1 MRKLVRFFV
10 LKFGHPDMSPGS
22 IWCSYFFKFILEF
35 KCLYFLN
42 EVSREAPCLF
52 FISIKVAFTSVRIQD
67 LQSKEEKGKVMR
79 DYSDKELLICHGLA
93 LMVSNISSFTNKIFQ
108 VEKDKVALSN
118 GIISILLDGSLA
130 G

>member
-1 MRKLVRFFV
+1 MVLVF
-10 LKFGHPDMSPGS
+10 
-22 IWCSYFFKFILEF
+22 FFKFILEF
-35 KCLYFLN
+35 KHLYFLN

-52 FISIKVAFTSVRIQD
+52 FISIKEAFTSVRIQD
-67 LQSKEEKGKVMR
+67 LQSKEEKGVMR

-93 LMVSNISSFTNKIFQ
+93 LMGSNISSFTNKIFQ

>member
-1 MRKLVRFFV
+1 
-10 LKFGHPDMSPGS
+10 
-22 IWCSYFFKFILEF
+22 
-35 KCLYFLN
+35 LN

-52 FISIKVAFTSVRIQD
+52 FISIKEAFTSVRIQD

-79 DYSDKELLICHGLA
+79 DYSDKELLTCHGLA

>member
-1 MRKLVRFFV
+1 MKSVGKL
-10 LKFGHPDMSPGS
+10 PA
-22 IWCSYFFKFILEF
+22 Y
-35 KCLYFLN
+35 
-42 EVSREAPCLF
+42 F
-52 FISIKVAFTSVRIQD
+52 FISIKEAFTSVRIQD

-79 DYSDKELLICHGLA
+79 DYSDKELLISHGLA

>member
-1 MRKLVRFFV
+1 
-10 LKFGHPDMSPGS
+10 
-22 IWCSYFFKFILEF
+22 
-35 KCLYFLN
+35 LN

-52 FISIKVAFTSVRIQD
+52 FIYIKEAFTSVRIQD